1 MTLPDGWRM
10 AKLEDLAQSPR
21 SIVDGPFGSNLAR
34 RHYTEYGPRV
44 VRLQNIG
51 EGRFLDAEAHI
62 SKEHFESLR
71 KHEVIAGDLLVASL
85 GDPVLR
91 ACLAPASLG
100 DAIVKAD
107 CIRVRLNAAVDSR
120 FVLYALENEPTKRW
134 AAAHS
139 HGVGRMRLGLK
150 VIRGIPIALPPIDE
164 QRRIVEILEEH
175 LSTVDA
181 ASRMLEASR
190 RRLVLLRRTTIASRF
205 RADEVPV
212 PLAELLVSSIGGI
225 WGSEPGTDDVD
236 VDVYRVTELQEFGTL
251 RPSQTRRA
259 ISRKQLES
267 RRLQSGDLLLEKS
280 GGGPNTPVGRVGLV
294 GEHFEESVCA
304 NFMQLMRPRQGVVR
318 PRYLHILL
326 NDFHDRGGTRVMQKA
341 STNIRNIKASEYL
354 KVPFAIGAMPEQDA
368 AISAVEEVTAQIVKI
383 RGEMD
388 AAVRYSRALR
398 RALLR
403 SACSGQLTGHV
414 SDLHRAEE
422 LVS

>member
-1 MTLPDGWRM
+1 
-10 AKLEDLAQSPR
+10 
-21 SIVDGPFGSNLAR
+21 
-34 RHYTEYGPRV
+34 
-44 VRLQNIG
+44 
-51 EGRFLDAEAHI
+51 
-62 SKEHFESLR
+62 
-71 KHEVIAGDLLVASL
+71 
-85 GDPVLR
+85 
-91 ACLAPASLG
+91 
-100 DAIVKAD
+100 
-107 CIRVRLNAAVDSR
+107 
-120 FVLYALENEPTKRW
+120 
-134 AAAHS
+134 
-139 HGVGRMRLGLK
+139 
-150 VIRGIPIALPPIDE
+150 
-164 QRRIVEILEEH
+164 
-175 LSTVDA
+175 
-181 ASRMLEASR
+181 MLEASR